1 MPQVMSIDV
10 VKELIKSCSVGHR
23 RFIRESKV
31 AERYYENKN
40 DILYGVRKN
49 RDNDPLRNAD
59 NRIPRNFHGLLVNQ
73 KAAYMFSAPPLF
85 DVGNETVNKQIADML
100 GDKYAKVCKD
110 LCVKA
115 SNCGVS
121 WLHYWK
127 DDDGQWK
134 YGTIDPKQIIPV
146 YSADLDRQLEAVLRN
161 YKTRDAVDGKVIYVW
176 EYWTAEKCHVY
187 RKKGSSI
194 SESGLEAYNMYEM
207 ADSPDG
213 GVQMTNEF
221 EHDFGEV
228 PFIPFYNNNI
238 PMDDLVNVKPL
249 IDAYDK
255 VFSGFLNDLED
266 IQEIIFILTNYG
278 GEDLKTFVNELKQY
292 KAIKVE
298 TDGTGG
304 GGGVEALT
312 ISIPIEAREK
322 FLEITRKAIF
332 EQGQGVDPDPQKF
345 GNTSGEALK
354 YLYSLLELKAGL
366 METEF
371 KLGFGQLVRAICHH
385 LGAECKQ
392 ITQTWTRTA
401 IRSEAELADIATKSM
416 GVIAHKTILK
426 NHPWVENAEE
436 EEKQI
441 KKEEEEDAQKVDLYP
456 QAFKQQ
462 GKQEEGEGGEGDGE
476 TD

>member
-1 MPQVMSIDV
+1 MQRVMPINV
-10 VKELIKSCSVGHR
+10 VKELIKNCSVGHR
-23 RFIRESKV
+23 RFVRESKA

-40 DILYGVRKN
+40 DILYGMKKS

-85 DVGNETVNKQIADML
+85 DVGNVVTNKQIAELL

-110 LCVKA
+110 LCVIA
-115 SNCGVS
+115 SNCKVA

-127 DDDGQWK
+127 DDAGKWK

-146 YSADLDRQLEAVLRN
+146 YSADLDRRLEAVLRN
-161 YKTRDAVDGKVIYVW
+161 YKTRDPSDGITIYVW
-176 EYWTAEKCHVY
+176 EYWTQEKCYVY
-187 RKKGSSI
+187 KKKNSSI
-194 SESGLEAYNMYEM
+194 SEAGLEPYNIYEM
-207 ADSPDG
+207 GDSPDRS
-213 GVQMTNEF
+213 VMRVNEF
-221 EHDFGEV
+221 EHGMEEV

-238 PMDDLVNVKPL
+238 PTDDLVNVKPL

-278 GEDLKTFVNELKQY
+278 GEDLKTFVTELKEY

-298 TDGTGG
+298 TDETGG
-304 GGGVEALT
+304 SGGVEALT

-371 KLGFGQLVRAICHH
+371 KMGFGQLVRAICRH

-401 IRSEAELADIATKSM
+401 IRSESELADIAANSV
-416 GVIAHKTILK
+416 GVISHKTILK

-441 KKEEEEDAQKVDLYP
+441 KKEEEEEDAQKAQEY
-456 QAFKQQ
+456 QNAFVKKKDVTD
-462 GKQEEGEGGEGDGE
+462 GDNEEKMS
-476 TD
+476 

>member
-1 MPQVMSIDV
+1 MSQIMPIEV

-40 DILYGVRKN
+40 DILYSERKN
-49 RDNDPLRNAD
+49 RDNDPLRNSD

-85 DVGNETVNKQIADML
+85 DVGNEKVNKQIADIL

-115 SNCGVS
+115 SNCGVA

-161 YKTRDAVDGKVIYVW
+161 YKTRDTTDGKTIYVW
-176 EYWTAEKCHVY
+176 EYWTREKCYVY
-187 RKKGSSI
+187 KKKGSSI
-194 SESGLEAYNMYEM
+194 SESGLEPYNLYGM

-213 GVQMTNEF
+213 SATMVNEF
-221 EHDFGEV
+221 EHDLEEV

-238 PMDDLVNVKPL
+238 PIDDLTNVKPL

-266 IQEIIFILTNYG
+266 IQEVIFILTNYG

-298 TDGTGG
+298 ADGAGG

-332 EQGQGVDPDPQKF
+332 EQGMGVDPDPQKF

-354 YLYSLLELKAGL
+354 YLYSLLELKSGL

-371 KLGFGQLVRAICHH
+371 KLGFGQLVRAICRH
-385 LGAECKQ
+385 LGAECEQ

-401 IRSEAELADIATKSM
+401 IRSESELADISTKSV
-416 GVIAHKTILK
+416 GVISHKTILK

-441 KKEEEEDAQKVDLYP
+441 KKEEEENAQKVDLYQ
-456 QAFKQQ
+456 QAF
-462 GKQEEGEGGEGDGE
+462 GKQEGQQEEGSEEDE
-476 TD
+476 T